1 MRLSLL
7 SLSLVILVSLAA
19 PILAPFDPMS
29 TTAGEAMQSPGSQN
43 LLGTDLLGRD
53 VLSRVLYGGQRT
65 LQIAA
70 LATVIAIVPGLAAG
84 LIAGTLGSHVDRGIM
99 VIVNSL
105 LAIPPLVIAL
115 VTLTLLGQGSGQL
128 AIAAGIAQ
136 IAAFAQVT
144 RSATKAARSAEYV
157 QASHA
162 LGATRWHIMIHHVLL
177 NIRPALYSYA
187 GVVFAYSILNSAALS
202 FLGLGGDPGVPD
214 WGTILADGRLA
225 FQIAPWVAIAP
236 GVMILITV
244 MSMNSLADH
253 LSERDWANEV
263 RQSLSAE
270 KHIDKLIRII
280 RNGRNSRT

>member
-19 PILAPFDPMS
+19 SILAPFDPMS
-29 TTAGEAMQSPGSQN
+29 TTAGEAMQSPDSQN

-70 LATVIAIVPGLAAG
+70 LATVIAIVPGLVAG
-84 LIAGTLGSHVDRGIM
+84 LIAGTIGSYVDRGIM
-99 VIVNSL
+99 VVVNSL

-128 AIAAGIAQ
+128 AIATGVAQ
-136 IAAFAQVT
+136 IAVFAQVT
-144 RSATKAARSAEYV
+144 RSATKAVCSAEYV

-236 GVMILITV
+236 GVMIMITV
-244 MSMNSLADH
+244 MSVNSLADH
-253 LSERDWANEV
+253 LSERDWARKV
-263 RQSLSAE
+263 RQSLFVE
-270 KHIDKLIRII
+270 KHIDRLIRII
-280 RNGRNSRT
+280 RNGRDSRT